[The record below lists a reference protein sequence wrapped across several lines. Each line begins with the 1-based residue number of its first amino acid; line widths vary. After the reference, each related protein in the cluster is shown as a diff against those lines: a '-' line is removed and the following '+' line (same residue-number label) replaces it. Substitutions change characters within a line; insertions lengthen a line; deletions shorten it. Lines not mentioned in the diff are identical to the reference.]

1 MWPFTKKRKNEPESA
16 WDGPWAVMQGQ
27 RHEDLLIARVN
38 QRRAGAGGRSAAV
51 QRVMIGVQLNHPH
64 ENGMPTSEEGQE
76 LGAIED
82 ALMAA
87 LESDRR
93 AILVAARTCAGTRQ
107 LDASTLMIRSGS
119 AACEQVIR
127 SVHSPAPDRPAY
139 RGRSGLG
146 ELSAVPWRGRREE

>member
-1 MWPFTKKRKNEPESA
+1 
-16 WDGPWAVMQGQ
+16 
-27 RHEDLLIARVN
+27 
-38 QRRAGAGGRSAAV
+38 
-51 QRVMIGVQLNHPH
+51 MIGVQLNHPH

-93 AILVAARTCAGTRQ
+93 AILVAALTCAGMRE
-107 LDASTLMIRSGS
+107 LMFYADDPQWAR

-127 SVHSPAPDRPAY
+127 SVDSHQIGLHIEADPDWASFQQFLAPACC
-139 RGRSGLG
+139 G
-146 ELSAVPWRGRREE
+146 